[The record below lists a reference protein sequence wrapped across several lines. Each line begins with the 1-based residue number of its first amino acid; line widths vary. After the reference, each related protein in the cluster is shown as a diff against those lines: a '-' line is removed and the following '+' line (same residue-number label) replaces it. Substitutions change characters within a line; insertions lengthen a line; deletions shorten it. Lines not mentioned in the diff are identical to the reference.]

1 MIDNLIMTV
10 PVWASQLQGRSGA
23 YVTEVVL
30 TLLFFKEVMMCV
42 CFLEPTYANFHFFP
56 LTLQ

>member
-1 MIDNLIMTV
+1 MTV

-23 YVTEVVL
+23 YAFI
-30 TLLFFKEVMMCV
+30 FFKEVMTRV
-42 CFLEPTYANFHFFP
+42 CFLEPIYANLVFHFFP